1 MRKKIGVFLAMALT
15 LSASGCSVLDSLM
28 GMVGGDSMNDSE
40 SSAIVEKTELP
51 DYDSV
56 KADQFIINGWF
67 APPVNRE
74 SFEEYKACGFNYMF
88 LMGQNVGSLG
98 GAKMFEAMDLCEE
111 LGIKVFIDVTRND
124 AAILS
129 MTDQLVEYDCFVGF
143 NYDEPVIHTNS
154 LNGATG
160 IVELAPYLEALHKKH
175 PNVEFLVN
183 LNPCSNI
190 GLSWGTEPF
199 TYEEYL
205 EAWSTNIVPI
215 FAESN
220 CRNWLSCD
228 DYPLYR
234 DTSSKTEYFLK
245 NTWLQNLEYLSAT
258 KRDSEEEITSNFFI
272 QSMPFGVGHKTR
284 DRVPSYED
292 LKLQMYACMAYGYD
306 SVSFFCYGTPPG
318 TGEFTEEQVALIDR
332 EGEKTQIWY
341 DTQKVLSEIA
351 KFSNTY
357 MQFNDNWVG
366 TLPILG
372 SNNLEKDD
380 MYYNNSFDALLE
392 PLSVNR
398 LKGVKSVTATED
410 SIVGYLQDSEGNPG
424 YMVVNY
430 NDTTYKKKSDVVF
443 TFNNYNKAYVYIDG
457 VKQDVTLTNNQLTLN
472 LDIGEGVFV
481 IPYVG

>member
-1 MRKKIGVFLAMALT
+1 MRKKFGVFLAVALMF
-15 LSASGCSVLDSLM
+15 SASGCTFLNFGNS
-28 GMVGGDSMNDSE
+28 GDSSQSDNSGT
-40 SSAIVEKTELP
+40 VEKIELP
-51 DYDSV
+51 DYDAI
-56 KADQFIINGWF
+56 KADKLILNGWF
-67 APPVNRE
+67 APEVSRE
-74 SFEEYKACGFNYMF
+74 SFQEYKDCGFNYMF

-98 GAKMFEAMDLCEE
+98 GTKMFEAMDLCEE
-111 LGIKVFIDVTRND
+111 LDIKVFVDITRND
-124 AAILS
+124 AAILN
-129 MTDQLVEYDCFVGF
+129 MTDLLVKYDCFVGY
-143 NYDEPVIHTNS
+143 NYDEPVIHSSS
-154 LNGATG
+154 LNGTTG
-160 IVELAPYLEALHKKH
+160 IVELAPYIEAMHEKY
-175 PNVEFLVN
+175 PEVEFLIN

-205 EAWSTNIVPI
+205 DAWFTYTASI
-215 FAESN
+215 FKDSS

-245 NTWLQNLEYLSAT
+245 STWLQNLEYLSAA
-258 KRDSEEEITSNFFI
+258 KRDSDTEITSNFFI
-272 QSMPFGVGHKTR
+272 QSMPFGVGAKSR

-292 LKLQMYACMAYGYD
+292 LRLQMYSCMAYGYD
-306 SVSFFCYGTPPG
+306 SISFFCYGTPPG
-318 TGEFTEEQVALIDR
+318 TGEFTEEQTALIDR
-332 EGEKTQIWY
+332 EGNKTQIWH
-341 DTQKVLSEIA
+341 DTKKLLSEIE

-357 MQFNDNWVG
+357 MQFNDNWIG

-372 SNNLEKDD
+372 SNNLAEDD

-392 PLSVNR
+392 PLSGANR

-410 SIVGYLQDSEGNPG
+410 SIVGYMQDSEGNTG

-443 TFNNYNKAYVYIDG
+443 TFTNYNRAYVYIDG
-457 VKQDVTLTNNQLTLN
+457 VKTDVVLTNNQLTLN

-481 IPYVG
+481 IPYAA